1 MRLVFLNPQ
10 GNFDADGSY
19 LSSHPDF
26 GGQLVYVRELA
37 LALGELGHQADI
49 VTRRIEDPE
58 WPEFATDTD
67 AYPGHENVRILR
79 IPCGPPGFLPKEEL
93 WPHLGEWA
101 SRIAELYEREGLP
114 DLFTG
119 HYADGGLC
127 AALLEER
134 TGVPFSFTAH
144 SLGAWKL
151 DGLLREGECELEE
164 LDERYAFGARL
175 AAERAAISRAAE
187 IVTSGETERCEQ
199 YDHPAYHD
207 VIDIRD
213 DSRFAVIPPGVNL
226 SVFDRDR
233 PGPREEEVKSEIRT
247 AMERDISPERRN
259 LPAVIDWSRL
269 DPKKNHL
276 GLVRAFA
283 RSPELHRRAN
293 LLIVT
298 RGVPDPLRNASAAPP
313 AERAVIEELARGI
326 QDSGLGEAV
335 SAFSLAGQDALAAL
349 YRWGAEGGS
358 VFCLPAGYEPFG
370 LSLVEAMASGLP
382 VVATKNGGPREI
394 TAGGEIGLLADPH
407 DPSDLAARLLDLIAN
422 PGLWREHA
430 ENGCRRAAR
439 RYSWQAAAESYAELA
454 REASSRGLRTREPLP
469 DFATGDF
476 ASGDVASGQLPR
488 LKSWR
493 PAPYA
498 P

>member
-37 LALGELGHQADI
+37 LALGELGHHADI
-49 VTRRIEDPE
+49 ITRKIEDPE
-58 WPEFATDTD
+58 WPEFVSDTD
-67 AYPGHENVRILR
+67 SYPGHENVRILR

-134 TGVPFSFTAH
+134 TGIPFSFTAH

-151 DGLLREGECELEE
+151 DGLLREGEDLDE

-175 AAERAAISRAAE
+175 AAERAAISRAAAV
-187 IVTSGETERCEQ
+187 VTSGETVRREQ
-199 YDHPAYHD
+199 YDHPAYRD
-207 VIDIRD
+207 VLDISND
-213 DSRFAVIPPGVNL
+213 ERFATIPPGVNL

-233 PGPREEEVKSEIRT
+233 PGPREDEVRSEIR
-247 AMERDISPERRN
+247 AAIERDIAPDRRD
-259 LPAVIDWSRL
+259 LPFVIAWSRL

-276 GLVRAFA
+276 ALVEAFA
-283 RSPELHRRAN
+283 RGSELRRRAN

-313 AERAVIEELARGI
+313 AERGVIESLAREI
-326 QDSGLGEAV
+326 RASGLGEAV

-349 YRWGAEGGS
+349 YRWGAQSGS
-358 VFCLPAGYEPFG
+358 VFCLPADYEPFG
-370 LSLVEAMASGLP
+370 LSVVEAMASGLP
-382 VVATKNGGPREI
+382 VVATENGGPLEI

-407 DPSDLAARLLDLIAN
+407 DPGDLAARLLDLLAN
-422 PGLWREHA
+422 PALWREHA
-430 ENGCRRAAR
+430 ENGYRRATR
-439 RYSWQAAAESYAELA
+439 RYSWSTAAEGYADLA
-454 REASSRGLRTREPLP
+454 RSAASRRPREGREPLP
-469 DFATGDF
+469 PF
-476 ASGDVASGQLPR
+476 ASGAELPR
-488 LKSWR
+488 LQHWS
-493 PAPYA
+493 PAP
-498 P
+498 

>member
-10 GNFDADGSY
+10 GNFDPAGSY

-37 LALGELGHQADI
+37 LALGELGHHADI
-49 VTRRIEDPE
+49 ITRRIEDPE
-58 WPEFATDTD
+58 WPEFAADTD

-93 WPHLGEWA
+93 WPYLGEWA

-127 AALLEER
+127 AALLEEW

-151 DGLLREGECELEE
+151 DGLLREGELDLED

-175 AAERAAISRAAE
+175 AAERAAISRAAA
-187 IVTSGETERCEQ
+187 VATSGETERREQ
-199 YDHPAYHD
+199 YDHPAYRD
-207 VIDIRD
+207 VIDISED
-213 DSRFAVIPPGVNL
+213 ERFVTIPPGVNL

-233 PGPREEEVKSEIRT
+233 PGPREEEVRGEIR
-247 AMERDISPERRN
+247 AAIERDIPPERRD
-259 LPAVIDWSRL
+259 LPAVIAWSRL

-276 GLVRAFA
+276 ALVRAFA
-283 RSPELHRRAN
+283 RSPGLKQRAN

-313 AERAVIEELARGI
+313 AERGVIESLVKEIRASTLV
-326 QDSGLGEAV
+326 EAV

-358 VFCLPAGYEPFG
+358 VFCLPAEHEPFG

-394 TAGGEIGLLADPH
+394 TNHGEAGLLADPH
-407 DPSDLAARLLDLIAN
+407 DPDDLAARLLDLLAN
-422 PGLWREHA
+422 SELWREHA
-430 ENGCRRAAR
+430 ENGYRRATS
-439 RYSWQAAAESYAELA
+439 RYSWSAAAESYAGLA
-454 REASSRGLRTREPLP
+454 RYAASRKPRAREPLP
-469 DFATGDF
+469 RF
-476 ASGDVASGQLPR
+476 ASGAELPR
-488 LKSWR
+488 LRQWS
-493 PAPYA
+493 PAPG
-498 P
+498 

>member
-37 LALGELGHQADI
+37 LALGELGHHADI
-49 VTRRIEDPE
+49 VTRRIEDPD
-58 WPEFATDTD
+58 WPEFAADTD

-79 IPCGPPGFLPKEEL
+79 IPAGPPGFLPKEEL

-101 SRIAELYEREGLP
+101 SRIAELYEHEGLP

-127 AALLEER
+127 AALLEAR

-151 DGLLREGECELEE
+151 DGLLREGADLDE

-175 AAERAAISRAAE
+175 AAERAAISRAAAV
-187 IVTSGETERCEQ
+187 VTSGETERREQ

-207 VIDIRD
+207 VIDISGD
-213 DSRFAVIPPGVNL
+213 ERFAVIPPGVNL

-233 PGPREEEVKSEIRT
+233 SGPREEEVRSEIR
-247 AMERDISPERRN
+247 AAIERDIADERRK
-259 LPAVIDWSRL
+259 LPAVIAWSRL

-276 GLVRAFA
+276 ALVHAFA
-283 RSPELHRRAN
+283 KNSELRQRAN

-313 AERAVIEELARGI
+313 AERGVIESLVQEIRA
-326 QDSGLGEAV
+326 SGLGETV

-349 YRWGAEGGS
+349 YRWGAQGGS
-358 VFCLPAGYEPFG
+358 VFCLPADYEPFG
-370 LSLVEAMASGLP
+370 LSLVEAMAAGLP
-382 VVATKNGGPREI
+382 VVATKNGGPQEI

-407 DPSDLAARLLDLIAN
+407 DPSDLATRLLELIAG
-422 PGLWREHA
+422 PELWREHA
-430 ENGCRRAAR
+430 ENGHRRATQ
-439 RYSWQAAAESYAELA
+439 RYSWSAAAEGYAELA
-454 REASSRGLRTREPLP
+454 RSAVSRKLRAEREPLP
-469 DFATGDF
+469 HF
-476 ASGDVASGQLPR
+476 ASGAELPR
-488 LKSWR
+488 LRRWTS
-493 PAPYA
+493 AP
-498 P
+498 